1 MSKGLFITGTGT
13 DVGKTFVSGLIVDA
27 LRRDGASAAYYKAAM
42 SGNQRR
48 PDGTLIPGDALYVK
62 KVSGLDQPLEEMCP
76 YVYEHAVS
84 PHLAGQL
91 EGGPVCLDRVLQGYQ
106 AVCRRYDYITMEGS
120 GGILCPLRFDGE
132 ELWLTDVIRACG
144 LGCLLVADA
153 GLGAINAVGLTASY
167 LDRQGIPLKGII
179 FNRFQPGNRMHE
191 DNVKLCEHLTGV
203 RAAALVRDGDTH
215 LDIPAERLR
224 SLYE

>member
-1 MSKGLFITGTGT
+1 
-13 DVGKTFVSGLIVDA
+13 
-27 LRRDGASAAYYKAAM
+27 
-42 SGNQRR
+42 
-48 PDGTLIPGDALYVK
+48 
-62 KVSGLDQPLEEMCP
+62 MCP

-84 PHLAGQL
+84 PHLAAQL

-203 RAAALVRDGDTH
+203 RTAALVRDGDTY
-215 LDIPAERLR
+215 LDIPAERLMERFVRGDESRTTEGSGLGLSIAR
-224 SLYE
+224 SLTELQGGLFRLEVDGDLFKAVVSFPVIK